1 MTEKLPPLPPIAL
14 GRYRHYKGGRYEVLG
29 VVRHSETL
37 APMVLYKPLDHDVG
51 LWVRP
56 YAMFLESVEVEG
68 RLRPRFERVL
78 MSSVEPPEGM
88 EGIRIRIQDPP
99 DEALLS
105 VVDQGLGA
113 FNEAAA
119 PLHEVQPLACSAEVE
134 GHGVVGGA
142 VGRLWSDCVELQQ
155 LWISESLRGR
165 GLGRQLL
172 KAFEQLAIQRGAQ
185 SVFLDTF
192 SFQAPQFYERQG
204 YLCESTNLH
213 YPYGI
218 CKHRYIKLLS

>member
-1 MTEKLPPLPPIAL
+1 MSTDLPTLPPITP
-14 GRYRHYKGGRYEVLG
+14 GRWRHYKGLDYEVLG

-37 APMVLYKPLDHDVG
+37 EPLVLYRPLYNDSG
-51 LWVRP
+51 MWVRP

-78 MSSVEPPEGM
+78 TSSVEPPEGM

-142 VGRLWSDCVELQQ
+142 VGRLWSGCVELQQ

-218 CKHRYIKLLS
+218 RKHRYIKLLS